1 MRFEDFIGNA
11 KIVTRLRTKLREG
24 RFPHALIFAGPE
36 GVGKRTCA
44 LMFAKA
50 LNCRESPPDDF
61 CDACSQCRKI
71 DAGVHPDVLVTGL
84 EEEASE
90 IKIAQVRDLLQTLGM
105 RPMEGIHKVFIID
118 PADAM
123 NAAAA
128 NALLKGLE
136 EPPEDTHFI
145 LLTSNPQALLLTV
158 RSRCQTY
165 AFARLTLEEM
175 RQLEG
180 DELAIRWSRG
190 SIGTLRKLD
199 LAAVRQRREAAL
211 DFLELA
217 VRAKDE
223 EFRDLISASA
233 DLARAKNDFE
243 ENLSTIAV
251 LMEDLLYIRE
261 GLPHLLVN
269 IDLEARLKKLGEDI
283 PSTQFPRIAEF
294 LRTVEVHLNN
304 YGNRQMLTDVLALT
318 SNTVLSKIA
327 NDNASK
333 SR

>member
-1 MRFEDFIGNA
+1 MRFKDFIGNA
-11 KIVTRLRTKLREG
+11 KVVTRLRSKLREG
-24 RFPHALIFAGPE
+24 RLPHALIFAGPE

-44 LMFAKA
+44 LLFAKA
-50 LNCRESPPDDF
+50 LNCRESAPDDF

-90 IKIAQVRDLLQTLGM
+90 IKIVQIRDLLQTLGM
-105 RPMEGIHKVFIID
+105 RPLEGIHKVFIID

-136 EPPEDTHFI
+136 EPPEDTHFM
-145 LLTSNPQALLLTV
+145 LLTSNPQSLLLTV

-175 RQLEG
+175 RQFGG

-199 LAAVRQRREAAL
+199 LSAVRQRREAAL

-217 VRAKDE
+217 VRAKDQ

-283 PSTQFPRIAEF
+283 PPTQFPRIAEF
-294 LRTVEVHLNN
+294 LRTIEVHLNN